1 MDPARYDYRRAVRD
15 AIHFPALFDRFWQTP
30 GGVSAGTCSTSAP
43 SSHKNGALRI
53 STPPF
58 VAIPRAELRQII
70 AATYHQVWWH
80 PCQVTLGCTEEA
92 GRHIGYHKYLS
103 KSIGQAAGLDEHA
116 PDAQRDHAHRLHAEL
131 QITPCSPRSPVWL
144 LCGIHP
150 KGARHSMTPGRCKGK
165 AHQLQHL
172 GIAGRRVSVSRKWSN
187 KTLIAKIGVTLSVF
201 MIFDTRAPPA
211 VRPRRR
217 SSDDQ
222 GLVGAQLDRR
232 DQRDLCRRAPGSTTR
247 CGRPAQ
253 PPVRLG

>member
-1 MDPARYDYRRAVRD
+1 LTLTLDSYGSVDSDGAAVDPARYDYRRAVRD

-80 PCQVTLGCTEEA
+80 PCQGTLGGTEEA

-131 QITPCSPRSPVWL
+131 QITPCSPRVSDVVAVWYPAPRAL
-144 LCGIHP
+144 
-150 KGARHSMTPGRCKGK
+150 ATP
-165 AHQLQHL
+165 
-172 GIAGRRVSVSRKWSN
+172 
-187 KTLIAKIGVTLSVF
+187 
-201 MIFDTRAPPA
+201 
-211 VRPRRR
+211 
-217 SSDDQ
+217 
-222 GLVGAQLDRR
+222 
-232 DQRDLCRRAPGSTTR
+232 
-247 CGRPAQ
+247 
-253 PPVRLG
+253 